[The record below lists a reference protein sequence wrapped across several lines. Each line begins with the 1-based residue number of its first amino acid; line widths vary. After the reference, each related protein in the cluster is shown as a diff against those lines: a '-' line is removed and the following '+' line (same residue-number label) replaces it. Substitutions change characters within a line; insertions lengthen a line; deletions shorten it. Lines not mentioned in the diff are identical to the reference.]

1 MKKIWLKQVIS
12 LMLMGVMIASPWLS
26 VFAGELKDVNPNDL
40 TLIDPGRMTLPKSN
54 DAHLYMAKFE
64 IYENPNFDSN
74 NIGKGFLGID
84 TKWHYR
90 YLDVDE
96 TRQEERDKDKKFLDS
111 WYQDSEA
118 PYINGTR
125 RDMER
130 STDKATILYG
140 RVNQQRNDTLVNIK
154 LNNHSFQNDPKVD
167 DDVVFRR
174 GSTYYPLAKFAI
186 SDQNGAFAGSKDRV
200 AYTANDGSVLT
211 GQYNQHYGSYTAKD
225 KYKANEAL
233 NYTGNDLR
241 YSVRFYNPAWGMLS
255 VFRLNKTIEN
265 MKKTFLGAIAAGEL
279 EKRKAT
285 ILAKLEQ
292 KDYMESMINNPA
304 YLPHRPVDNNVGDFQ
319 TDFNYFM
326 KNDWLSKS
334 LSDLSAQMK
343 EAMTVL
349 IQKMGVRGYLA
360 NMAISLLSSANPFMQ
375 GMARNQKVNQYVP
388 GGTSGR
394 IPMVL
399 NFTQTGEY
407 TIAMDIYDAQKE
419 LNITPM
425 KNATASTNFP
435 SYNFTPGASYNDDV
449 KASISEKEPNRAN
462 IISAGNTTWYLKL
475 KISQPH
481 LYFDATDRFEES
493 KKDDQH
499 ATTYLYSVADKTYYH
514 LDKEEKIKVREDID
528 PLTIA
533 INDANFLANRTLA
546 KIDPTRIRVS
556 LLRKEKEGDKWSDP
570 LVIDETSPV
579 TTLTTL
585 DKLKAY
591 LSENA
596 LGDGDRYKVIYY
608 YSAPD
613 SVTKDPNDITLGRNA
628 KVSTDYAAWHDGL
641 HGIVWADNT
650 LEREIIVANPS
661 CASIVPSAS
670 AVKETDTVTF
680 SCTFNNITNNG
691 NLAYKVELKDE
702 EGKLIQQS
710 VNAPLEYRFDR
721 TQAGTYTATCKLDTE
736 TSVVQAC
743 TANIDVANKPR
754 PQDPP
759 VVPPTPVV
767 PETPPVTPESNKIP
781 SKNENP
787 VHPIPPKTPEDKP
800 IENKPQDPTPVPPT
814 PPTQPVEPADPISY
828 RTSEDQKK
836 IDEQVASSYR
846 GRVRKL
852 RKLPKKLP
860 QSGTPIFKRVWTRN
874 AKNIETSL
882 PNPEVFRLAGNTSEE
897 LKTWLEVL
905 PEQDRYAD
913 TYLVLPSNG
922 LVMPIN
928 TVLSGSKD
936 ENALLNWENIDFN
949 KYLRN
954 GALEYPGTS
963 TNDYGQI
970 GNKVIFGHSSYFAH
984 DHGRYKTHFQKI
996 IELNA
1001 GEQVRIFRKTTSW
1014 IKLFK
1019 YRVTESYDGKPTEVS
1034 KVLSDSYKSE
1044 ISLFTCTPIG
1054 WVKGRWIVKAQLI
1067 D

>member
-1 MKKIWLKQVIS
+1 
-12 LMLMGVMIASPWLS
+12 MGVMIASPWLS

-64 IYENPNFDSN
+64 VYENPNFNSDY
-74 NIGKGFLGID
+74 IGKGFLGID

-90 YLDVDE
+90 YFDVDE
-96 TRQEERDKDKKFLDS
+96 TRQEEREKDKAFLS
-111 WYQDSEA
+111 GWYQDPEV

-125 RDMER
+125 RDVQR
-130 STDKATILYG
+130 STGDATILYG

-154 LNNHSFQNDPKVD
+154 LNNHNFQDDPNVD

-211 GQYNQHYGSYTAKD
+211 GQYNQHYGSYTATK
-225 KYKANEAL
+225 KYETNKVL

-265 MKKTFLGAIAAGEL
+265 MKKTFLGGFAAGEL

-292 KDYMESMINNPA
+292 KDYMESMINNPV
-304 YLPHRPVDNNVGDFQ
+304 YLPNRPVDNNVGDFQ
-319 TDFNYFM
+319 KDFNYFM

-334 LSDLSAQMK
+334 LADLSAQMK

-419 LNITPM
+419 LPITPM

-449 KASISEKEPNRAN
+449 RASISDAN
-462 IISAGNTTWYLKL
+462 PTRDYIINKNTGTDSYLKL

-481 LYFDATDRFEES
+481 LYFDTEDQNW
-493 KKDDQH
+493 DDQH
-499 ATTYLYSVADKTYYH
+499 ATAYLYSVADKTYSH
-514 LDKEEKIKVREDID
+514 LDREEKLKGDKDTD
-528 PLTIA
+528 PLTIG
-533 INDANFLANRTLA
+533 IKDANFLADRTLA

-556 LLRKEKEGDKWSDP
+556 LLKKEGENWKEP

-585 DKLKAY
+585 DKLKTY

-596 LGDGDRYKVIYY
+596 LKDGERYKVIYY

-613 SVTKDPNDITLGRNA
+613 SVTKTSDEITQGRNSR
-628 KVSTDYAAWHDGL
+628 VSKEYAAWHDGL

-661 CASIVPSAS
+661 CANIVPSKTEL
-670 AVKETDTVTF
+670 KETETVTF

-710 VNAPLEYRFDR
+710 ENAPLEYRFDR
-721 TQAGTYTATCKLDTE
+721 TQAGKYTATCQLKTE
-736 TSVVQAC
+736 KSVVPAC
-743 TANIDVANKPR
+743 TANINVANKPSH
-754 PQDPP
+754 PHDPI
-759 VVPPTPVV
+759 
-767 PETPPVTPESNKIP
+767 PPVTPESNKIP
-781 SKNENP
+781 SKNEKP
-787 VHPIPPKTPEDKP
+787 AHPIPPKTPEDKP

-828 RTSEDQKK
+828 RTPEDQKK

-860 QSGTPIFKRVWTRN
+860 QSWTPIFKRVWTRN

>member
-1 MKKIWLKQVIS
+1 M
-12 LMLMGVMIASPWLS
+12 MIASPWLS

-54 DAHLYMAKFE
+54 NAHLYMAKFE
-64 IYENPNFDSN
+64 VYENPNFNSDY
-74 NIGKGFLGID
+74 IGKGFLGID

-90 YLDVDE
+90 YFDVDE

-125 RDMER
+125 RDVQR
-130 STDKATILYG
+130 STGDATILYG

-154 LNNHSFQNDPKVD
+154 LNNHSFQNDPNVD

-174 GSTYYPLAKFAI
+174 WSTYYPLAKFKI
-186 SDQNGAFAGSKDRV
+186 SDQNGSDFTGSQYRV
-200 AYTANDGSVLT
+200 AYTATSGSVLT
-211 GQYNQHYGSYTAKD
+211 GQYNQHYGSYTATE
-225 KYKANEAL
+225 KYDTNKAL

-265 MKKTFLGAIAAGEL
+265 MKKTLIGGVVAGFLKGKDASI
-279 EKRKAT
+279 KK
-285 ILAKLEQ
+285 KLED
-292 KDYMESMINNPA
+292 KDYMEGVINS
-304 YLPHRPVDNNVGDFQ
+304 LKLRPIDNNVGDFEV
-319 TDFNYFM
+319 DFNNFM
-326 KNDWLSKS
+326 TKDWLEHS
-334 LSDLSAQMK
+334 LEDLSKKVREAVNLIISSMK
-343 EAMTVL
+343 LKDHPTVKKYEKWLPRLWYKDIDEAIKNIMEE
-349 IQKMGVRGYLA
+349 
-360 NMAISLLSSANPFMQ
+360 SNPFLM
-375 GMARNQKVNQYVP
+375 GMARNPQVNQYVP

-407 TIAMDIYDAQKE
+407 TIAMDIYDAQKK
-419 LNITPM
+419 LPITPM

-449 KASISEKEPNRAN
+449 RASISDTNPTRDH
-462 IISAGNTTWYLKL
+462 IINKNTGTDSYLKL

-481 LYFDATDRFEES
+481 LYFDTEDQNW
-493 KKDDQH
+493 DDQH
-499 ATTYLYSVADKTYYH
+499 ATAYLYSVADKTYSH
-514 LDKEEKIKVREDID
+514 LDGEEKIKGDKD
-528 PLTIA
+528 DTPLTIG
-533 INDANFLANRTLA
+533 IKDANFLADRTLA

-556 LLRKEKEGDKWSDP
+556 LLKKEGENWSNP

-585 DKLKAY
+585 DKLKTY

-596 LGDGDRYKVIYY
+596 LKDGERYKVIYY

-613 SVTKDPNDITLGRNA
+613 SVTKTSDEITQGRNSR
-628 KVSTDYAAWHDGL
+628 VSKEYAAWHDGL

-661 CASIVPSAS
+661 CANIVPSAS

-691 NLAYKVELKDE
+691 NLAYKVELKDK

-710 VNAPLEYRFDR
+710 ENAPLEYRFDR
-721 TQAGTYTATCKLDTE
+721 TQAGKYTATCQLKTE
-736 TSVVQAC
+736 KSAVPAC
-743 TANIDVANKPR
+743 TANITVANKPSR
-754 PQDPP
+754 PHDPIPP
-759 VVPPTPVV
+759 VT

-781 SKNENP
+781 SKNEKP
-787 VHPIPPKTPEDKP
+787 AHPIPPKTPEDKP

-814 PPTQPVEPADPISY
+814 PPTQPVEPVDPISY
-828 RTSEDQKK
+828 RTPEDQKK

-874 AKNIETSL
+874 VKNIETSL
-882 PNPEVFRLAGNTSEE
+882 PNSEVFRLAGNTSEE

-905 PEQDRYAD
+905 PEQDRYVD

-1044 ISLFTCTPIG
+1044 ITLFTCTPIG